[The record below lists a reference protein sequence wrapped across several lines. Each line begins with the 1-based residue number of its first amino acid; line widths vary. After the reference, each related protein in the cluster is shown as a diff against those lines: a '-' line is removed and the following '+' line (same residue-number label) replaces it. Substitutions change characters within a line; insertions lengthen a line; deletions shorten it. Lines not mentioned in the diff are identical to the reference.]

1 MDNVLYNS
9 CKGMGIVLSDIQ
21 QKQFAHYQ
29 ELLLQWNEKMNLT
42 AITNPRDVAL
52 KHFADSVSIGAQ
64 CMDFETKTVIDVGTG
79 AGFPGIP
86 LKIAF
91 PSLQVTLLDS
101 LQKRITFLDA
111 VIDAL
116 SLEDITAI
124 HMRAEDGGQSPELR
138 EQFDYAVSRAVAPL
152 CILAEY
158 CLPFVKQGGMFL
170 SLKGPDVT
178 GELEEAKA
186 AIAALGGEVVCVKP
200 VEIPL
205 SDLHHSLVMIQKIRQ
220 TPIRFPRKAGKA
232 VKKPIK

>member
-1 MDNVLYNS
+1 MDNVLYDS
-9 CKGMGIVLSDIQ
+9 CKAMGIVLSDKQ
-21 QKQFAHYQ
+21 QKQFMDYQ
-29 ELLLQWNEKMNLT
+29 KLLLQWNEKMNLT
-42 AITNPRDVAL
+42 AITTPRDVAL
-52 KHFADSVSIGAQ
+52 KHFADSISIGAQ
-64 CMDFETKTVIDVGTG
+64 CVDFENKTVIDVGTG

-86 LKIAF
+86 LKIAYS
-91 PSLQVTLLDS
+91 SLQVTLLDS
-101 LQKRITFLDA
+101 LQKRITFLDT

-116 SLEDITAI
+116 SLEGIKAI

-170 SLKGPDVT
+170 SLKGPDVSE
-178 GELEEAKA
+178 ELEEAKA
-186 AIAALGGEVVCVKP
+186 AIDTLGGEVLFVKP
-200 VEIPL
+200 VEIPF

-232 VKKPIK
+232 IKNPIK